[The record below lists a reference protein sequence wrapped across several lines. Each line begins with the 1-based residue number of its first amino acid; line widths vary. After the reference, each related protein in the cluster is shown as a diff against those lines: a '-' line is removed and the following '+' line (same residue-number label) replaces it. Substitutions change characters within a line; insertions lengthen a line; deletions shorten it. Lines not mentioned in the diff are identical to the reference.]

1 MVSGSWR
8 DSCFTDMQNTS
19 SRGCNER
26 NVAQSSHR
34 EVIALNGTISQ
45 ESGLLDLYFHGV
57 ADSKPLTTEEELT
70 LAERI
75 AVGDEEA
82 RNELFAANLR
92 FVIKVVAEYKSSG
105 VPLEDLIS
113 AGNVGLI
120 TAAERFDATRGF
132 RFITYAVW
140 RIRQS
145 ISQVQS
151 QCSRMLRLPSN
162 RIKLLSS
169 IIRGTGARYH
179 DEGTRRLVCGCS
191 VPGRRR
197 PGSLSRFVGHLARST
212 GCLG

>member
-1 MVSGSWR
+1 
-8 DSCFTDMQNTS
+8 MQNTS
-19 SRGCNER
+19 SRVCNER

-113 AGNVGLI
+113 AGNVGL
-120 TAAERFDATRGF
+120 TTTAERFDTTRGF

-140 RIRQS
+140 WIRQS
-145 ISQVQS
+145 ISQ
-151 QCSRMLRLPSN
+151 
-162 RIKLLSS
+162 
-169 IIRGTGARYH
+169 G
-179 DEGTRRLVCGCS
+179 
-191 VPGRRR
+191 
-197 PGSLSRFVGHLARST
+197 
-212 GCLG
+212 